1 MTKPLTVLLSCVLAT
16 FAWAGAASAGDVSTT
31 VLGLLSDEADA
42 SFAEEFSGYLREA
55 VEAREDLGHT
65 GKDQTLEQVA
75 MAFGCLD
82 SLDPMCL
89 QEIGEGLETTLLVH
103 GKVEASFQDFEVTV
117 TLFDV
122 VEGKVVK
129 SAAATIAGDKQGS
142 IYLQEASDRI
152 LAELLGEEPSTTII
166 VQSNKPGATIFL
178 DGEEVGET
186 GAEPV
191 WLRDVEPGEHEL
203 SVEKDGYETYVEEID
218 IDKGGRLD
226 IDAPLYKAGEKP
238 PSGGVSPVKGPK
250 VKPDKSK
257 VMLWSGVGVGVVGLG
272 LIGAGV
278 GMTAMVSSAND
289 DLASARQVT
298 LSGQDV
304 CSCFNESLP
313 TAECFG
319 SPAWPSDVSRSGV
332 KDACSKGKT
341 GQTAQFVF
349 YSVGAAAAA
358 TGIALII
365 TSLVKKNGKKKDV
378 VEDEDEDEFDDEG
391 VFEDEEEEE
400 FEEEASIHVIPS
412 ITPGGGFLSVVGRF

>member
-1 MTKPLTVLLSCVLAT
+1 MGKRLTVLLTCLLA
-16 FAWAGAASAGDVSTT
+16 ASVWSGAASAGDVSTT
-31 VLGLLSDEADA
+31 VLGLLSDEAD
-42 SFAEEFSGYLREA
+42 STFAEEFSGYLREA
-55 VEAREDLGHT
+55 VKARESLGHT

-122 VEGKVVK
+122 VKGKVVK
-129 SAAATIAGDKQGS
+129 STSSTIAGDKQGS
-142 IYLQEASDRI
+142 IYLQDASDRI
-152 LAELLGEEPSTTII
+152 IAELLDEEPRTTII
-166 VQSNKPGATIFL
+166 VQSNKSGATILL
-178 DGEEVGET
+178 DGEEVGNT
-186 GAEPV
+186 GADPV

-203 SVEKDGYETYVEEID
+203 SVEKDGYETFTKEFEIK
-218 IDKGGRLD
+218 KGGRLD
-226 IDAPLYKAGEKP
+226 IDAPLYKVGEKP
-238 PSGGVSPVKGPK
+238 AGGGVSPVKGPK
-250 VKPDKSK
+250 VKPDKGK
-257 VMLWSGVGVGVVGLG
+257 VMLWSGVGVGIVGLG

-278 GMTAMVSSAND
+278 GMTAMVSGAND
-289 DLASARQVT
+289 DLSSARQVT

-319 SPAWPSDVSRSGV
+319 SPAWPSDVSRSNV

-341 GQTAQFVF
+341 GQAAQFVF

-358 TGIALII
+358 AGIALII
-365 TSLVKKNGKKKDV
+365 TSLVKKKGKKAA
-378 VEDEDEDEFDDEG
+378 VEEDD
-391 VFEDEEEEE
+391 EDEEEYEDE
-400 FEEEASIHVIPS
+400 VEYEDEEEEASIHIIPS
-412 ITPGGGFLSVVGRF
+412 ITPDGGFISVVGRF

>member
-1 MTKPLTVLLSCVLAT
+1 MGKRLTVLFSCVLAASVWT
-16 FAWAGAASAGDVSTT
+16 GAAQAGDVSTT
-31 VLGLLSDEADA
+31 VLGLLSDEAD
-42 SFAEEFSGYLREA
+42 STFAEEFSGYLREA
-55 VEAREDLGHT
+55 VDAREDLGHT

-89 QEIGEGLETTLLVH
+89 QEIGEGLETTLLIH
-103 GKVEASFQDFEVTV
+103 GKVEASFQDFEVNV

-129 SAAATIAGDKQGS
+129 STTSTIAGDKQGS

-152 LAELLGEEPSTTII
+152 IAELLDEEPSTTII
-166 VQSNKPGATIFL
+166 VQSNKPGATILL
-178 DGEEVGET
+178 DGEEVGKT
-186 GAEPV
+186 GSEPV
-191 WLRDVEPGEHEL
+191 WLRDVEPGDHEL
-203 SVEKDGYETYVEEID
+203 SVEKDGYETFVKEFD
-218 IDKGGRLD
+218 IDKGERLD
-226 IDAPLYKAGEKP
+226 IDAPLYKAGEKHP
-238 PSGGVSPVKGPK
+238 KGGGVSPVKGPK
-250 VKPDKSK
+250 VGPDKSK
-257 VMLWSGVGVGVVGLG
+257 VMLWSGVGVGVLGLG
-272 LIGAGV
+272 LVGAGV

-289 DLASARQVT
+289 DLSAARQVT

-319 SPAWPSDVSRSGV
+319 SPAWPSDVSRSNV

-365 TSLVKKNGKKKDV
+365 TSLVKKKGKKAAVKE
-378 VEDEDEDEFDDEG
+378 EDQDGDEE
-391 VFEDEEEEE
+391 FEDEEE
-400 FEEEASIHVIPS
+400 FEEEASVHIIPS
-412 ITPGGGFLSVVGRF
+412 ITPDGGFLSVVGRF